1 MSNHAPDVPQA
12 LRQLAGRRPVF
23 HSEHDFKFALA
34 QTLQEKYPEVD
45 MRLER
50 PFRADGLRQ
59 HVDILIYGPH
69 GVTVLELKYPTR
81 KWSGTVGTEEFQ
93 LAEHSAW
100 DLARLGFVRDIYRL
114 EKFAEYFTT
123 RDTAYQASAVLLTN
137 VPALWEPPRNKT
149 THDAQFRI
157 HEDARL
163 KGTLRWGTAGA
174 WHSGNETKL
183 SGDYVMRWENY
194 STLPGSR
201 ADAPAQ
207 LRWVA
212 ATVA

>member
-1 MSNHAPDVPQA
+1 
-12 LRQLAGRRPVF
+12 
-23 HSEHDFKFALA
+23 
-34 QTLQEKYPEVD
+34 